1 MTPHHE
7 LSTVGTKQLS
17 PAHKRWENAHEKF
30 RSAVGAALTR
40 ELFHFTIPTP
50 HSLLAL
56 SESREGRLSVSV
68 SLSSLNLSW
77 SPN

>member
-1 MTPHHE
+1 MNTQVAT
-7 LSTVGTKQLS
+7 STVGATQLS
-17 PAHKRWENAHEKF
+17 PARKRWENAREQF
-30 RSAVGAALTR
+30 RSAVAAALTR
-40 ELFHFTIPTP
+40 ELFRFSVPTP

-56 SESREGRLSVSV
+56 NESREGRLRVSV

>member
-1 MTPHHE
+1 MTPRHE
-7 LSTVGTKQLS
+7 LSTVGAKQFS
-17 PAHKRWENAHEKF
+17 PARKRWENYEKF

-40 ELFHFTIPTP
+40 ELFYFSVPTP

-56 SESREGRLSVSV
+56 SELREGRLRVSV

-77 SPN
+77 SAN

>member
-1 MTPHHE
+1 MTIHVAT
-7 LSTVGTKQLS
+7 STVGAKQFS
-17 PAHKRWENAHEKF
+17 PAGKRWDDACEIF

-40 ELFHFTIPTP
+40 ELFHFSVPTP

-56 SESREGRLSVSV
+56 SESPAGRLCVSV

-77 SPN
+77 SHH

>member
-1 MTPHHE
+1 MKAQHE
-7 LSTVGTKQLS
+7 FSTMGAKQFS
-17 PAHKRWENAHEKF
+17 PARKRWENAHEDF

-40 ELFHFTIPTP
+40 ELFHFSVPTP
-50 HSLLAL
+50 HSL
-56 SESREGRLSVSV
+56 RLCVGV

>member
-7 LSTVGTKQLS
+7 LNTVGAKQSSL
-17 PAHKRWENAHEKF
+17 ARKRWENAHEKF
-30 RSAVGAALTR
+30 RSAVGATLTR